1 MGRTGRV
8 WMRQG
13 LSTLGFTRQA
23 MVNLTEVRSSSQDP
37 RLPTAAS
44 TVSPENTV
52 PLEDTAQTPG
62 SGADGTPDAGE
73 ANCDVAIALRHG
85 DTGETDATLLR
96 NGTERHDA
104 AAPSLQAS
112 LGVRAGGAV
121 SAMVAVSAASTSFL
135 VGGARSCT
143 LRSGQV
149 RRKPAR
155 ALADQSGQVKLEVA
169 LRVPDADSLTRPV
182 CRPLAS

>member
-1 MGRTGRV
+1 
-8 WMRQG
+8 MRQG
-13 LSTLGFTRQA
+13 PSTLGFTRQA
-23 MVNLTEVRSSSQDP
+23 MVNLTELRSSSQDP
-37 RLPTAAS
+37 RLPTATS

-104 AAPSLQAS
+104 AATSTAPSLQDS
-112 LGVRAGGAV
+112 LEVCAGGAV
-121 SAMVAVSAASTSFL
+121 SATVAVSAVSTSFL

-155 ALADQSGQVKLEVA
+155 ALADQSGQV
-169 LRVPDADSLTRPV
+169 
-182 CRPLAS
+182 